1 MTGLKIGLADVSA
14 LNFDQS
20 FLQLNAKKK
29 INAKKSSRFEFWC
42 WILKTASLNISFIAI
57 IMLTSQWRFWVRISF
72 FKMKSS
78 LCAVCLPLT
87 LTSIKLNVRPE
98 MSTEPI
104 HSLTLMNNGKAFSS
118 LDGMTCSYQCS
129 DQFQFLA
136 GHWQA
141 KVLDF
146 LRPWKNPVNLF
157 KNNLNKTRNNS
168 LKFKKKNG
176 GIVELLI
183 PTFFQKQASHAGKKT
198 FLGTNIMRRLF

>member
-1 MTGLKIGLADVSA
+1 MPGLKIELADVSA

-57 IMLTSQWRFWVRISF
+57 WVKIFF
-72 FKMKSS
+72 FKIKCS

-87 LTSIKLNVRPE
+87 LKLNVRPE

-104 HSLTLMNNGKAFSS
+104 HSLALMNNGKAFSS

-136 GHWQA
+136 GHGQA
-141 KVLDF
+141 KVMDF
-146 LRPWKNPVNLF
+146 LRP
-157 KNNLNKTRNNS
+157 
-168 LKFKKKNG
+168 
-176 GIVELLI
+176 
-183 PTFFQKQASHAGKKT
+183 
-198 FLGTNIMRRLF
+198 